1 MHEINC
7 VAAPGQTLT
16 AKLLTGATVVV
27 TGIDLTESTVP
38 GFYTGSVA
46 GGTAAATYTVL
57 VQSLGVIVANGIL
70 HWDGTAEAPMP
81 SDTKRMNGAL
91 VLGNGSAANLWRGQ

>member
-27 TGIDLTESTVP
+27 TGINLTESTVP

-57 VQSLGVIVANGIL
+57 VQSLGNVVASGVL
-70 HWDGTAEAPMP
+70 HWSGAYETPAPANM
-81 SDTKRMNGAL
+81 TYVKGQAIN
-91 VLGNGSAANLWRGQ
+91 GNGSADTPWGP